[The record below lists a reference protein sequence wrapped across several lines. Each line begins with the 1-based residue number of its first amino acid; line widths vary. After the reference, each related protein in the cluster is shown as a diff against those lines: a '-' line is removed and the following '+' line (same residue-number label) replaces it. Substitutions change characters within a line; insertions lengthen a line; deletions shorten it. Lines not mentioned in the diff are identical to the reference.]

1 MKLFPVF
8 FALYQFLLHTKIF
21 RFVKLSCYMHWKKAE
36 TESQNIYEL
45 KLEARNNE
53 IIPEFF
59 SNCYECIIYSNNI

>member
-1 MKLFPVF
+1 
-8 FALYQFLLHTKIF
+8 
-21 RFVKLSCYMHWKKAE
+21 MHWKKAE

-59 SNCYECIIYSNNI
+59 SNCYEFIILYSNNI